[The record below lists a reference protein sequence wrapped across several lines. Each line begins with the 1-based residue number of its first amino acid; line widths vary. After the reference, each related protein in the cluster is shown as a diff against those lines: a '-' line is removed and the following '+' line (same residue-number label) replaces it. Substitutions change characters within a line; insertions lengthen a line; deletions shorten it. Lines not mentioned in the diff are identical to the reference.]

1 MVNETN
7 NNPRPVQAQNE
18 DAIDVKSLI
27 IKFIS
32 YWYLFVI
39 FGFVALCAGYL
50 YNKYSPTVYQV
61 SSTVYVKE
69 QKMGIDAA
77 SMMTGM
83 NFRSMGNVDNEV
95 AVLQS
100 YMLAERALKHID
112 LDVSYYVKGRVTT
125 AELYR
130 DNPIMIEIDYSKPQ
144 MVGLTYEVRLLG
156 DSCFSIRAEGKDKQ
170 YYDFK
175 REEFV
180 GVPRSEVSFE
190 GTYRFGDTIINGY
203 NAFRVVP
210 SYYLDQDDLKKF
222 KYMFRLNDK
231 ISQVKMMSNYA
242 IAPISKESSVL
253 RLTVQGNNARKI
265 TEFLNQLCL
274 EYIKRDLEMKNQVQ
288 ENTIRFIDNQLGG
301 IQDSLSK
308 AEVDI
313 QVFQQGNDFMNLD
326 AQATQLFN
334 YLKEQEKRRAE
345 LELNLKYYNNIKT
358 YLQDNIDDLDKLVA
372 PSAVGIQDPIL
383 NTTVNKLV
391 ELFQTKS
398 TQLLTSTEKN
408 PIVKTIDE
416 QIIQTKKVL
425 LENINNLI
433 NNANLT
439 INEINNNIS
448 KLDEQVKELPA
459 AQRRYLGYTRKFTYS
474 ENIYNFLMQKR
485 SEAQILKA
493 SNTPDNQI
501 IDVARVSMARKI
513 APRNTT
519 NYLIAL
525 LLGLMIPVAYILLL
539 DFFNTKIL
547 ERKDIEKVCKYPIIG
562 QIPQV
567 DSTKN
572 TKMMVIESPKSA
584 ASEAFRS
591 IRTNIDYI
599 VQGKDKCTIMV
610 TGDMASV
617 GKTYISINMASIYAL
632 YGKKT
637 ILVGFDLR
645 KPRLYQEF
653 GLSNKLG
660 VSSYLANKA
669 SLSEIVQPSGKIS
682 SLDVACAGPVPPN
695 PAELIASRRCTDLFN
710 ELKEKYDYIIV
721 DTPPIALVTDSL
733 LLMKHCDVTTFVVRQ
748 GVTNKKVFESIIKDM
763 EARELKINVIVNG
776 IRFSGTYGY
785 RYSSGYGSYG
795 YGYGYGYGSG
805 YGNGYYG
812 EDSSKKHKEGLL
824 ARIMRSRRS

>member
-7 NNPRPVQAQNE
+7 NNYTRSVQVQNE
-18 DAIDVKSLI
+18 DAVDVKTLI

-39 FGFVALCAGYL
+39 FGFIALCGGYL
-50 YNKYSPTVYQV
+50 YNRYSPNVYQV

-69 QKMGIDAA
+69 QKMGMDAA
-77 SMMTGM
+77 AMMTGV
-83 NFRSMGNVDNEV
+83 NFRSSGNVDNEM
-95 AVLQS
+95 AVLRS

-112 LDVSYYVKGRVTT
+112 MDVSYYVKGRVATT
-125 AELYR
+125 ELYR
-130 DNPIMIEIDYSKPQ
+130 DNPIMVEIDYSKPQ
-144 MVGLTYEVRLLG
+144 MVGLTYEVKMLD
-156 DSCFSIRAEGKDKQ
+156 DSCFSIKAKGKNKR

-180 GVPRSEVSFE
+180 GELQSEVSFE

-210 SYYLDQDDLKKF
+210 SYYLDQDDLNKF
-222 KYMFRLNDK
+222 KYMFRFNDK
-231 ISQVKMMSNYA
+231 ISQVKMMGDYS
-242 IAPISKESSVL
+242 IAPISKQSSVIQ
-253 RLTVQGNNARKI
+253 LTIKGNNAKKI
-265 TEFLNQLCL
+265 TDFLNQLCV

-439 INEINNNIS
+439 INEINNNIA
-448 KLDEQVKELPA
+448 KLDEQVKELPL

-474 ENIYNFLMQKR
+474 ENIYNFLMEKR

-501 IDVARVSMARKI
+501 IDVANVLLAKKVAPNNMA
-513 APRNTT
+513 
-519 NYLIAL
+519 NYLIAIII
-525 LLGLMIPVAYILLL
+525 GLAIPVAYILLL

-547 ERKDIEKVCKYPIIG
+547 ERKDIEKVCKFPIIG
-562 QIPQV
+562 QIPQI

-572 TKMMVIESPKSA
+572 TKMMVIESPKSS
-584 ASEAFRS
+584 ASESFRS

-599 VQGKDKCTIMV
+599 IQGNDKCTVMV
-610 TGDMASV
+610 TGDMSSV

-637 ILVGFDLR
+637 VLVGFDLR

-669 SLSEIVQPSGKIS
+669 SLSEIIQPSGKIP
-682 SLDVACAGPVPPN
+682 SLDVICAGPVPPN
-695 PAELIASRRCTDLFN
+695 PAELIASQRCTDLFN
-710 ELKEKYDYIIV
+710 ELKGIYDYIIV

-733 LLMKHCDVTTFVVRQ
+733 LLMKHSDVTTFVVRQ
-748 GVTNKKVFESIIKDM
+748 GITNKKVFGSIMKDF
-763 EARELKINVIVNG
+763 EGRNLKVSIIVNG
-776 IRFSGTYGY
+776 IKFSGTYGY
-785 RYSSGYGSYG
+785 RYSSGYGGYG
-795 YGYGYGYGSG
+795 YGYGYGYGG
-805 YGNGYYG
+805 GYYS
-812 EDSSKKHKEGLL
+812 EESDKRKKEGLF
-824 ARIMRSRRS
+824 ARFLRSRRS